1 MEGNVEIALSIS
13 QLFSCGKKGRN
24 EGRVFSIYIDV
35 QIIDNESTRD
45 DWLTSQFPS
54 EARSSC
60 GLVLPVCGAL
70 LMEDGM

>member
-1 MEGNVEIALSIS
+1 MG
-13 QLFSCGKKGRN
+13 Q

-54 EARSSC
+54 KARSSC

-70 LMEDGM
+70 LMENGM